1 MLKLFGTALGAGV
14 TSAVLIAVTT
24 THTLA
29 GLVLAQ
35 LAPLPI
41 MIVGLGFPPAVGAAA
56 ALVGAGAIALSSGP
70 LSGLL
75 FLAFST
81 LPAWLLAYLAARP
94 GRAAAATAVA
104 KAPTFPAVPANPA
117 GAARAADPAGWTPV
131 STLAL
136 ALAAAASL
144 PVLVLGAALIWRLGG
159 YGRALARASRSV
171 TKLLAGTPLPGDIPV
186 DTVLQAAP
194 IALAVGGVLVLGVN
208 LYLAGRSV
216 QLSGW
221 LARPW
226 PNLPDGLRLPR
237 AAVGVLAVLG
247 VAVLLPDPYGLAA
260 AVVAGALGMA
270 FAFEG
275 LAAVHVLTRRLSA
288 RAAVLAGVY
297 LAVLAVEPWP
307 LLALVLAGC
316 IDCLVPQ
323 VRRGAAIKITKLPKR
338 RQ

>member
-1 MLKLFGTALGAGV
+1 MLKPYGTALGAGV
-14 TSAVLIAVTT
+14 TSAVLIAVAT

-41 MIVGLGFPPAVGAAA
+41 MIVGLSFPPPVGAAA
-56 ALVGAGAIALSSGP
+56 ALIGAGAIALSSGP

-75 FLAFST
+75 FLVFST
-81 LPAWLLAYLAARP
+81 LPAWLLARLAVRHRMSAPAAGAP
-94 GRAAAATAVA
+94 GSA
-104 KAPTFPAVPANPA
+104 PA
-117 GAARAADPAGWTPV
+117 GVPETSWTPV

-136 ALAAAASL
+136 ALVAASCV
-144 PVLVLGAALIWRLGG
+144 PVLLAGAALIWRFGG
-159 YGRALARASRSV
+159 YGHALARASRAVSKV
-171 TKLLAGTPLPGDIPV
+171 LDGTPLPGDIAV
-186 DTVLQAAP
+186 DTVVQIAP
-194 IALAVGGVLVLGVN
+194 VAMAVTGVLVLGIN
-208 LYLAGRSV
+208 LWLAARST

-237 AAVGVLAVLG
+237 AAVGAFVVVG
-247 VAVLLPDPYGLAA
+247 VAVLLPDPFGLAA
-260 AVVAGALGMA
+260 AVAAGALGMA

-275 LAAVHVLTRRLSA
+275 LAAVHVLTRRLPA
-288 RAAVLAGVY
+288 RAALLAGVY
-297 LAVLAVEPWP
+297 LAILAVEPWP

-323 VRRGAAIKITKLPKR
+323 VRRGAAIKITKLPNR